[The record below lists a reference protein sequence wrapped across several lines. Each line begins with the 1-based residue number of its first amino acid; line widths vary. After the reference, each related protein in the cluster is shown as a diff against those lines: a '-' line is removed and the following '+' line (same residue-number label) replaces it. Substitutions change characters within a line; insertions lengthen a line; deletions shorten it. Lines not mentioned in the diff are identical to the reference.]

1 VSTSKQP
8 TGAALRGE
16 VLETG
21 QRLVRAQ
28 PLAFAVGNMV
38 RRVLHFIREE
48 EAEEVGA
55 RGEGE
60 RADSLGGTP
69 EKEVAP
75 EGPGTPEGGSFGL
88 PPHMRRHM
96 LHREISLHRLFE
108 LNKLDL
114 SGAAGAEEDSE
125 ESEEWGENRST
136 GGGEGGGGR
145 GGGGRAAGRR
155 KAAGPWQGK
164 HGIIEAINELIDE
177 LDDVMHTFEDQ
188 AVEHVHSREIILT
201 VGSSDAT
208 KAFMLGAA
216 KKRNFEAVVAEG
228 APGLRGHDFARELAG
243 RGVQSTLIADS
254 AIFAMMARVNKV
266 VVGAHAMLAD
276 GGVMA
281 PIGTHLVALVAKRHN
296 VPFVVVV
303 GLHKLT
309 PFYPHDPQ
317 VVANDF
323 RTPQEVIDPDVLAE
337 AYQGD
342 GTGRTDLELRVPSP
356 TYDYVPPRLI
366 SLLVTDQQ
374 GGLNPSY
381 VYRLLSEFYSPE
393 DYNLGF
399 E

>member
-1 VSTSKQP
+1 MSTSKQP
-8 TGAALRGE
+8 TGAGLRAE
-16 VLETG
+16 VRETG

-38 RRVLHFIREE
+38 RRVLHYIREE
-48 EAEEVGA
+48 EADEAGGP
-55 RGEGE
+55 GEGSSE
-60 RADSLGGTP
+60 VGGTP

-75 EGPGTPEGGSFGL
+75 ERPGTPEGGAGL

-108 LNKLDL
+108 LSKLDI
-114 SGAAGAEEDSE
+114 SSVNTADEDSDE
-125 ESEEWGENRST
+125 ELGDNRST
-136 GGGEGGGGR
+136 GSEGGGGR
-145 GGGGRAAGRR
+145 GGGGRGAGRR
-155 KAAGPWQGK
+155 RQAGPWQGK
-164 HGIIEAINELIDE
+164 HSIIEAINELIDE

-201 VGSSDAT
+201 VGSSDAA

-228 APGLRGHDFARELAG
+228 APGLRGHEFARELAS

-281 PIGTHLVALVAKRHN
+281 PTGTHLVALVARRHN

-309 PFYPHDPQ
+309 PFYPHDSQ

-323 RTPQEVIDPDVLAE
+323 RSPQEVADPDVLAE
-337 AYQGD
+337 AYQGNGAD
-342 GTGRTDLELRVPSP
+342 RTDLELRVPSP
-356 TYDYVPPRLI
+356 TYDYVPPKLI

-393 DYNLGF
+393 DYDLGF
-399 E
+399 D